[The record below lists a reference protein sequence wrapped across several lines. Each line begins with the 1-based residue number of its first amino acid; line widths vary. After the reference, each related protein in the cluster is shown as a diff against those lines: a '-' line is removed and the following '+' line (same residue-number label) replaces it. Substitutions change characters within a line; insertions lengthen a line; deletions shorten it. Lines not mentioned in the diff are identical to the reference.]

1 MLLSWFLEVYTWILI
16 ARVLMSWF
24 NPSPNNPL
32 VQFVLRLTEPVL
44 APIRKVIP
52 AMGGLDLSPIVVFIA
67 LMFLKRLIQ

>member
-1 MLLSWFLEVYTWILI
+1 MLLTWFLEVYTWILI

-44 APIRKVIP
+44 APIRRVLP

-67 LMFLKRLIQ
+67 LMFLKRLIH

>member
-1 MLLSWFLEVYTWILI
+1 MLLTWFLEVYTWILI

-44 APIRKVIP
+44 APIRRVLP
-52 AMGGLDLSPIVVFIA
+52 AMGGLDLSPILVFIA
-67 LMFLKRLIQ
+67 LMFLKRLIH